1 MAAFQS
7 NQNSNNLYNNFVELT
22 QKVDSTKSYFID
34 YQYENASD
42 TNNVVFSTIT
52 YDTSIT
58 ITPKPVGQ
66 NKFYSSAL
74 FLTEIVS
81 LLIISL
87 ILVGYLKYLKVIIQS
102 LFYDFIAEKTI
113 NDFSIPFVKLSRL
126 LDLLSIFSSMLIF
139 IVLYRYF
146 IENNLPPLLLLLVPV
161 LAILLYRIWIW
172 LLHKAIELST
182 YKTNLIKSLQ
192 FHNVF
197 IIKILMFFLAP
208 LSIIINYTVM
218 PLKSIFMFVA
228 VSLIVVALLYRYFL
242 IVRIFMKQRVSILY
256 FILYLCAL
264 EMPAIL
270 GVTYYF
276 RIS

>member
-7 NQNSNNLYNNFVELT
+7 NQNSNSLYDNFVELT
-22 QKVDSTKSYFID
+22 QKFDSAKSYSLD
-34 YQYENASD
+34 SQYSIYSD
-42 TNNVVFSTIT
+42 TNNVVFRTNN
-52 YDTSIT
+52 YGTSIT
-58 ITPKPVGQ
+58 VVPKPIDQ
-66 NKFYSSAL
+66 PKLYASAL
-74 FLTEIVS
+74 FLGEMVS
-81 LLIISL
+81 LLIISF

-113 NDFSIPFVKLSRL
+113 NDFSIPFVKLSRM
-126 LDLLSIFSSMLIF
+126 LDLLSIFSSVLVF

-146 IENNLPPLLLLLVPV
+146 IEKNLPPLLLLLVPV
-161 LAILLYRIWIW
+161 LAILLFRIWIW
-172 LLHKAIELST
+172 LFHKAIEIST
-182 YKTNLIKSLQ
+182 YKTNLIKSLHY
-192 FHNVF
+192 HNVF

-218 PLKSIFMFVA
+218 PLKSIFIFIA
-228 VSLIVVALLYRYFL
+228 VSLIIVALLYRYFL
-242 IVRIFMKQRVSILY
+242 IVRIFMKQRVPILY

-264 EMPAIL
+264 EMPAVL